1 MKWRKAAVVLHTYRQ
16 KTVSC
21 LETSWN
27 NSLTNWLDPRNE
39 LCPVPQQ
46 TQSTVC
52 GRRGLM
58 STSPHG
64 ETQSKVSSGH
74 GGGVCP
80 EARFRL
86 SSESFKQTATQT
98 HRVAAAV
105 TAMELVFSR
114 DRAFE
119 GRGWLFGGRELINKR
134 VPSLSTSAS
143 GFLDSHCAVL
153 VNSGDWSLV
162 RGRHRCLK
170 APPEAIIKLF
180 SKKKKRQK
188 LGDTMSCRCVPAEPT
203 CQISSLLLIS
213 SCLFDP
219 DMSED
224 RGLNSTRTHC

>member
-1 MKWRKAAVVLHTYRQ
+1 M
-16 KTVSC
+16 SC
-21 LETSWN
+21 ATTNTKHSLREKRLNVHKPTRRDSKPSQLGTRRRCLSWGEIPTLLRVFQAD
-27 NSLTNWLDPRNE
+27 SYTN
-39 LCPVPQQ
+39 
-46 TQSTVC
+46 TQS
-52 GRRGLM
+52 GRSGERHGARLQLGQGIRGERLA
-58 STSPHG
+58 
-64 ETQSKVSSGH
+64 VR
-74 GGGVCP
+74 GGG
-80 EARFRL
+80 
-86 SSESFKQTATQT
+86 
-98 HRVAAAV
+98 
-105 TAMELVFSR
+105 
-114 DRAFE
+114 
-119 GRGWLFGGRELINKR
+119 LINKG

-180 SKKKKRQK
+180 SKKKKREK